1 LAGQAWLL
9 STVLQSQ
16 PSAAAVQLADWLAEL
31 YYCARFDNLNCWQ
44 QQDEYVFNCPRLV
57 QSMPALG

>member
-1 LAGQAWLL
+1 MGGPVWLL

-16 PSAAAVQLADWLAEL
+16 TGTAGVQLADWLAEL
-31 YYCARFDNLNCWQ
+31 CYCARFDNLNCRQ

-57 QSMPALG
+57 QSTLTLR